1 MEKIILK
8 QAPIWS
14 ATQNK
19 DGAIDIIGMIGLRKY
34 FYHTKAEAKH
44 KYLQETQGKIARGE
58 VYDLQRKC

>member
-1 MEKIILK
+1 MEKIVLK
-8 QAPIWS
+8 KSHIWS
-14 ATQNK
+14 AVINK
-19 DGAIDIIGMIGLRKY
+19 DGAVDIIGMIGVRKY